1 MYLYIAYL
9 LKYLKNPN
17 FIPGRAPFESLGLY
31 HHQNS
36 LVRLFPRFEPRGFH
50 LLRVTKLSIENWHEK
65 ELIIDGHIP
74 RMMYILITYVWNLMY
89 PSRTASTKKNLFM
102 FGVFVG
108 FFINLHFPLAS
119 WYWDYTQGTNQN
131 SANVCRCKWPST
143 PTLPRIWEWD
153 MVTVM
158 VLPSKEFRTSDEF
171 SSLEPPPSKING

>member
-74 RMMYILITYVWNLMY
+74 RMMYLCLKFDVSQWHSQYKETSVHIWSVPWVLYQSISIFHWHHGTGIT
-89 PSRTASTKKNLFM
+89 PKAH
-102 FGVFVG
+102 
-108 FFINLHFPLAS
+108 IEE
-119 WYWDYTQGTNQN
+119 TNQN

-143 PTLPRIWEWD
+143 PTLPRIWEW
-153 MVTVM
+153 VM
-158 VLPSKEFRTSDEF
+158 
-171 SSLEPPPSKING
+171 G